1 VKVGDLV
8 RMDFEDWPNQDEWGI
23 GIIVT
28 DEDRDPDDVEVFW
41 SKIGLGWEMKM
52 MLEVICEGR

>member
-1 VKVGDLV
+1 MKVGDLV
-8 RMDFEDWPNQDEWGI
+8 RLEKPWPNQDEWGI